1 MLEISEAYLEDEVR
15 DGFYIPS
22 IAKRAWAAELSILH
36 EINRI
41 CEKYDIRYYADWG
54 SFLGAVRHQGF
65 IPWDDDLDIC
75 MFRSDLNQFIEVS
88 ELELPEGFEIHS
100 FLNNDYSW
108 KFIINVVNTGRMCF
122 TPDYLKTHY
131 NFLPSKYQ
139 RPLIHTLLSF
149 VSLLPYPRLH
159 TRYQ

>member
-75 MFRSDLNQFIEVS
+75 MFRSDLNKFIEVS
-88 ELELPEGFEIHS
+88 KEELPEGFKIHS

-108 KFIINVVNTGRMCF
+108 KFIVNVVNTERMCF
-122 TPDYLKTHY
+122 TPEYLDWSENVFSPT
-131 NFLPSKYQ
+131 
-139 RPLIHTLLSF
+139 PLNSS
-149 VSLLPYPRLH
+149 V
-159 TRYQ
+159 Q